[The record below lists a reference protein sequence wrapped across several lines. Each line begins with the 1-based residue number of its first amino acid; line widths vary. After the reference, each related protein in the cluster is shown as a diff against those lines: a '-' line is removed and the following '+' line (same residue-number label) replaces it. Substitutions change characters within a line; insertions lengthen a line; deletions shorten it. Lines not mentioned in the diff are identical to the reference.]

1 MSTSAWSA
9 RSNLP
14 VRRLATLRSSG
25 VTGPDR
31 SRFSR
36 VQVLEATAAA
46 VLAAAILGTASGV
59 GWLAVSLPS
68 RLQNLETRI
77 NSVLS
82 NQQRFEDRFQDLET
96 EVKSQDRRIIRLE
109 LR

>member
-1 MSTSAWSA
+1 MSASSLSP
-9 RSNLP
+9 RSKQLLGRLDP
-14 VRRLATLRSSG
+14 SQHVR
-25 VTGPDR
+25 VTGPER

-59 GWLAVSLPS
+59 GWLAIALPN
-68 RLQNLETRI
+68 RLANLETRI
-77 NSVLS
+77 NSVLY
-82 NQQRFEDRFQDLET
+82 NQQRFESRFQNLET
-96 EVKSQDRRIIRLE
+96 EVQDHDRRIIRLE